1 MPCGFDYFPL
11 LFFIL
16 SLPVIQPLCLI
27 LAHKPSSSMES
38 LLQQSRAM
46 CPFLKNTSPTAL
58 RSLSTATRPSPSG
71 GRTVSNL
78 HAVARRCPVMSKA
91 LAVQSARLSPTKRF
105 ASTAA
110 TVAGVNSLRTCPVK
124 RELHTTSGNGASL
137 NPGTYQRN
145 ERGMYFSGYLM

>member
-1 MPCGFDYFPL
+1 MDSATSLSL

-16 SLPVIQPLCLI
+16 ILSLSVILPLCLI
-27 LAHKPSSSMES
+27 LAHKTPSSMES

-58 RSLSTATRPSPSG
+58 RSLATATRPAPEG

-78 HAVARRCPVMSKA
+78 HTVARRCPVMSKA

-105 ASTAA
+105 STAA
-110 TVAGVNSLRTCPVK
+110 TVAGVKSLRTCPVK
-124 RELHTTSGNGASL
+124 RDLHTTSGNGASL
-137 NPGTYQRN
+137 NPGTYERN
-145 ERGMYFSGYLM
+145 ERGVYFLGCSP